1 MYPYIYLRLAV
12 GKSLAWGLI
21 TFDCPWRVHWPHLNL
36 NHRLLESLHLL
47 EGGGL
52 QPEYLRNKKKLK
64 TLGIKGNPFIFNTAF
79 IVNLKQIYKTKKQN
93 NYNNSVFKIHPKYK

>member
-1 MYPYIYLRLAV
+1 MSARCETAAVITHELFKIIQDDIYCALAMCPYIYLRLAV

-52 QPEYLRNKKKLK
+52 QPEYLRNKK
-64 TLGIKGNPFIFNTAF
+64 NAM
-79 IVNLKQIYKTKKQN
+79 
-93 NYNNSVFKIHPKYK
+93 